1 MVKESSDLTY
11 QEVFT
16 AETNSDI
23 KNYEIDINIHTC
35 VEMSSVEE
43 VHVASPGVASEE
55 KQDDVVEGD
64 TPK

>member
-1 MVKESSDLTY
+1 M
-11 QEVFT
+11 FT

-23 KNYEIDINIHTC
+23 ENYEIDINIHTC